1 MKVWWLTPIGTKF
14 KLFSTVLLNLAK
26 NYLTKSDQIK
36 YGSTQISLFGS
47 KTSFSSISDNP
58 KIKCKIECIL
68 FVSLN
73 PQTDDNTDARFIFY
87 KGTSD
92 KTLLSPSTSGTVH
105 YTGSFLKNQPLCVAQ
120 IEVLFAQNPF
130 VQYQVIAQIPP
141 FF

>member
-14 KLFSTVLLNLAK
+14 KLFSTVLLNSAK

-68 FVSLN
+68 FVSPN
-73 PQTDDNTDARFIFY
+73 PQTDDNTDAHFIFY
-87 KGTSD
+87 RKS
-92 KTLLSPSTSGTVH
+92 LSSSTTVH
-105 YTGSFLKNQPLCVAQ
+105 AVHAVFWKISPCVWHT
-120 IEVLFAQNPF
+120 
-130 VQYQVIAQIPP
+130 
-141 FF
+141 